1 MGTFIAIDAEAGS
14 LGACESGI
22 RAAFAAVAQVEALLH
37 PSRHGSDLAAI
48 NAGAPAVP
56 VTVHAWTWYIPALA
70 KRLHRSSN
78 GVFDPCVPAS
88 PGRLSELELLHQHG
102 GERPRVVPHCRL
114 NLDLGG
120 IGKGFAVDRG
130 IDALRAAGCHG
141 GLVNAGGDLAVF
153 GARRHDVLCCD
164 ARGDCMHLALR
175 DAALATSDVAANARP
190 AEHCGYYNGRD
201 GQQVSSGRVAV
212 TAPSAAT
219 AHALTKCLLADAKM
233 NLELLDA
240 FGARTIGG

>member
-1 MGTFIAIDAEAGS
+1 M
-14 LGACESGI
+14 
-22 RAAFAAVAQVEALLH
+22 
-37 PSRHGSDLAAI
+37 
-48 NAGAPAVP
+48 
-56 VTVHAWTWYIPALA
+56 
-70 KRLHRSSN
+70 HRSSN

-88 PGRLSELELLHQHG
+88 PGRLSELELLPQ
-102 GERPRVVPHCRL
+102 
-114 NLDLGG
+114 
-120 IGKGFAVDRG
+120 
-130 IDALRAAGCHG
+130 HG

-175 DAALATSDVAANARP
+175 DAALATSDVAPNARP

-212 TAPSAAT
+212 MAPSAAT